1 MAKEKKSLICD
12 VYNTTN
18 APPMSEP
25 TRPTV
30 SAFRASEVAAAMYPS
45 SGPYIPPEPV
55 FPGEGASP
63 APPFIVEA
71 AVGRFCDVVGVEEDV
86 ALPVE
91 LPVELDDEFEEDN
104 GCIVVNT
111 DVPMTVLP
119 AVTDVKRDVMTESD
133 CEEDGDDDDDDEF
146 VEF

>member
-1 MAKEKKSLICD
+1 VAKEKKSPGICD
-12 VYNTTN
+12 IYSTTN
-18 APPMSEP
+18 APPISEP

-45 SGPYIPPEPV
+45 SGPYIPPEPDC
-55 FPGEGASP
+55 PGEGACP
-63 APPFIVEA
+63 LPPFIVEA
-71 AVGRFCDVVGVEEDV
+71 AVGRFCDVVGVEEVV

-91 LPVELDDEFEEDN
+91 LPVELDVEFEVDI

-111 DVPMTVLP
+111 DVTMTVFP
-119 AVTDVKRDVMTESD
+119 AVTDVERDVMTASD
-133 CEEDGDDDDDDEF
+133 CEGDGDDDDEF